1 MSEVAIARRNRHHLA
16 GKDRMMAVSFE
27 EAFASEFAPLHRYLR
42 RRVGESTADELAA
55 QTFATAYASWHRF
68 DPSRPLRPWLYGI
81 AANLL
86 RHHWRSER
94 RMLRAYARTG
104 IDPVVAD
111 DDETVARLDAD
122 AQRRVLA
129 AALGELRPQDRE
141 ILLLHAWAE
150 LSDSEIGA
158 ALSLPTGTV
167 KSRLHRT
174 RERLRNHLDRQG
186 QVAVRPSSSPAED
199 PR

>member
-1 MSEVAIARRNRHHLA
+1 
-16 GKDRMMAVSFE
+16 MAHSFE
-27 EAFASEFAPLHRYLR
+27 KTFESEFAPLHRYLR

-55 QTFATAYASWHRF
+55 QTFATAYASWDRL
-68 DPSRPLRPWLYGI
+68 DPTRPVRPWLYGI

-104 IDPVVAD
+104 VDPVVAD
-111 DDETVARLDAD
+111 DDATLERLDAE
-122 AQRRVLA
+122 ARRRVLA
-129 AALGELRPQDRE
+129 AALAELRPHDRE

-150 LSDSEIGA
+150 LSDSEIA
-158 ALSLPTGTV
+158 DALSLPPGTV

-174 RERLRNHLDRQG
+174 RERLRNRLDPDG
-186 QVAVRPSSSPAED
+186 QLAVKASSTPAKE
-199 PR
+199 P

>member
-1 MSEVAIARRNRHHLA
+1 
-16 GKDRMMAVSFE
+16 
-27 EAFASEFAPLHRYLR
+27 
-42 RRVGESTADELAA
+42 
-55 QTFATAYASWHRF
+55 
-68 DPSRPLRPWLYGI
+68 
-81 AANLL
+81 
-86 RHHWRSER
+86 
-94 RMLRAYARTG
+94 MLRAYARTG

-111 DDETVARLDAD
+111 DDETVARLDAG
-122 AQRRVLA
+122 AQRRALA

-150 LSDSEIGA
+150 LSDNEIAA

-199 PR
+199 SR

>member
-1 MSEVAIARRNRHHLA
+1 MQVVRQTLAELGAHEKPTLLVFNKVDVLAERGLVAALKREHPDAVFVSALRGIGLDRLKTRLVEVAESDYVERAALLPVEESRARAHIHRVAEVL
-16 GKDRMMAVSFE
+16 DEAV
-27 EAFASEFAPLHRYLR
+27 
-42 RRVGESTADELAA
+42 
-55 QTFATAYASWHRF
+55 
-68 DPSRPLRPWLYGI
+68 
-81 AANLL
+81 
-86 RHHWRSER
+86 
-94 RMLRAYARTG
+94 
-104 IDPVVAD
+104 VVAD